1 MMQLLNLFLNPLAG
15 SRSGPMAQTV
25 QSNNSGRTRQYWTR
39 RPGMELRFVTTRRDT
54 RLVSIYEIYYMED
67 SFARLGVPSVIAQ
80 RGAFT
85 EFVAKVLMKLKLIR
99 RIVALGKRIYIV
111 PVFHLAE
118 FNLFPRAYFAK
129 VATYS
134 FDVWPNRYG
143 EWERFFRRHRPVV
156 AFISAKSSVEYMRK
170 HVPGIKFVWAPEAA
184 CSRLYNPRKELAVRS
199 IDVLELGRRFESYHR
214 AITAGLA
221 ERGKVHLYEKEK
233 GKKIFGSH
241 DDLIKGFSDSKLFVC
256 FPASMTDGFAGG
268 VETVTLRYIQAC
280 ASGCVPVGH
289 APAEL
294 IELFGYNPVVEIDM
308 QRPLQHTLEIL
319 DHIDDWQGLVRKNYA
334 RFLEV
339 GTWDARA
346 ADMLR
351 AVQEALAA

>member
-1 MMQLLNLFLNPLAG
+1 L
-15 SRSGPMAQTV
+15 
-25 QSNNSGRTRQYWTR
+25 RT
-39 RPGMELRFVTTRRDT
+39 ELRFVTTRRNT
-54 RLVSIYEIYYMED
+54 RLVSVYQIYDMED
-67 SFARLGVPSVIAQ
+67 SFTRLGVRSVVAQ
-80 RGAFT
+80 RGAMS

-99 RIVALGKRIYIV
+99 RVLCLDRRVYIV
-111 PVFHLAE
+111 PVFHLSE
-118 FNLFPRAYFAK
+118 FMLFPRAYFAK
-129 VATYS
+129 MATYS
-134 FDVWPNRYG
+134 FDVWPSRYG

-170 HVPGIKFVWAPEAA
+170 RVPGIKFVWAPEAA
-184 CSRLYNPRKELAVRS
+184 SPETYSPHKELAARS
-199 IDVLELGRRFESYHR
+199 IDVLELGRRFEGYHQAVTPR
-214 AITAGLA
+214 LA
-221 ERGKVHLYEKEK
+221 ELGKVHLYEKEK
-233 GKKIFGSH
+233 GQKIFGSRV
-241 DDLIKGFSDSKLFVC
+241 DLASGLGDSKLFVC

-268 VETVTLRYIQAC
+268 VETVTLRYIEAC

-319 DHIDDWQGLVRKNYA
+319 EHIEDWKSLVQKNYA

-351 AVQEALAA
+351 AVQEALVAPDSR